1 MDYGKVSLVRA
12 ALTCRCP
19 KCGQGRLFAGLLAIR
34 DRCPVCGVD
43 LQGSDSGDA
52 PAVAVIFLLS
62 PILIG
67 AALAVEF
74 SLSPPLWIHAVLWP
88 VVGIPLAILMMRPLK
103 AAVVG
108 IQFRNRA
115 AEMGL

>member
-1 MDYGKVSLVRA
+1 MNTPKVSLVRA
-12 ALTCRCP
+12 AFACRCP
-19 KCGQGRLFAGLLAIR
+19 KCGQGRLFTGLLTIR
-34 DRCPVCGVD
+34 DCCPVCGVD

-52 PAVAVIFLLS
+52 PAIAVIFLLS

-74 SLSPPLWIHAVLWP
+74 RFSPPLWVHAVLWP
-88 VVGIPLAILMMRPLK
+88 VLGIPLAVLLMRPLK

-108 IQFRNRA
+108 IQFRHRA
-115 AEMGL
+115 AEMEL